1 MALDTGSIPTLN
13 QRFKNWRNRLFFIY
27 FVVITGILSSSSIFI
42 YSLIVYYRYAQVDD
56 HLREVGTWSASVLEI
71 LLHEYEE
78 LQKYPKYKG
87 YVPENSSG
95 SLTPITISQL
105 MGKYYFDSL
114 YQIIPNPPSYFSQSV
129 QWYDKDGHLI
139 IYEGKKFSKIK
150 LPDNITE
157 SGIITETDAY
167 RYLIIPVYKNTHQ
180 QNKTQIIGYV
190 CVIESLTALEEE
202 LNYLRFVFFINIL
215 GISAVTL
222 LAASWLTHQS
232 IRPVITSL
240 NQLKSFT
247 ADASHQLRHPIT
259 AIQASISMLE
269 ENSKNLDS
277 LQLNKIKVISSAC
290 YQMGSLIN
298 KLLLLARMDH
308 NRVDQSR
315 WLNVDMDELLEALV
329 DLHRDRA
336 ESKGITLSY
345 ICENNGQIYADP
357 EQIYEIFSN
366 LLDNALHYT
375 PSNGSITVRLVT
387 KGSCI
392 IVQVQ
397 DTGMGISS
405 VDIPHIFN
413 RFWRSPEA
421 RMCNQQGSGLGLSV
435 VKMLV
440 EHYRGTITV
449 HSQWH
454 QGTCFE
460 VRLPSTSAGWLQ
472 SSKYSSSLP
481 DIFTFS

>member
-27 FVVITGILSSSSIFI
+27 FVVITGILSTSSIFI
-42 YSLIVYYRYAQVDD
+42 YSLIVHYRYTQVDD
-56 HLREVGTWSASVLEI
+56 HLREVGNWSASVLEI
-71 LLHEYEE
+71 LQHEYEE
-78 LQKYPKYKG
+78 LKKEPKYKG
-87 YVPENSSG
+87 YVPENDSG
-95 SLTPITISQL
+95 NLNPITISQL
-105 MGKYYFDSL
+105 MGKYYFDSV
-114 YQIIPNPPSYFSQSV
+114 YQIIPNPPSHFSQSV
-129 QWYDKDGHLI
+129 QWYDKDGNLI
-139 IYEGKKFSKIK
+139 VYEGKKLNQIK
-150 LPDNITE
+150 FPNNITE
-157 SGIITETDAY
+157 SGVITETDTH
-167 RYLIIPVYKNTHQ
+167 RYFILPVYKNVHQ
-180 QNKTQIIGYV
+180 QEIKTEIIGYV
-190 CVIESLTALEEE
+190 CVIESIIDLEKE
-202 LNYLRFVFFINIL
+202 LHYLKSVFFINIL
-215 GISAVTL
+215 GISAIAL
-222 LAASWLTHQS
+222 LAAFWLTHQS

-259 AIQASISMLE
+259 AIQASVSMLE
-269 ENSKNLDS
+269 KNSKNLDS

-315 WLNVDMDELLEALV
+315 WVNVDMDELLEALV

-345 ICENNGQIYADP
+345 ICENNGQIYADA
-357 EQIYEIFSN
+357 EQMYELFSN

-375 PSNGSITVRLVT
+375 PSKGSVTVRLGT
-387 KGSCI
+387 KGDFI

-397 DTGMGISS
+397 DTGIGISPD
-405 VDIPHIFN
+405 DIPYIFN

-421 RMCNQQGSGLGLSV
+421 RMCNQQGSGLGLAV

-460 VRLPSTSAGWLQ
+460 VRLPST
-472 SSKYSSSLP
+472 
-481 DIFTFS
+481 